1 MIEARR
7 LGKRYGDAIAVHDLS
22 FEVVPGVVYGLLGP
36 NGAGKSTTLRLILGL
51 DRPTAGTVTVGGRP
65 YRDSPAPM
73 REVGALLDAKAVHGK
88 RTARAHLRWLA
99 EAGGL
104 PRARVA
110 EVLDQVG
117 LAPVAGKHIRGF
129 SLGMLQRLGIAAAL
143 LGDPRTLLFDEPL
156 NGLDAEGI
164 RWVRTLVRGL
174 AAEGRTVVLSSHLMS
189 EVEATADHVLVIGR
203 GRLLADTSV
212 REFTQRS
219 AGSHV
224 RVVSPDA
231 GTLGALLERAG
242 GSRDRRRGRR
252 PGRRRDRD
260 GAGRRP
266 RGRARAAAARAHAAP
281 GHARGGVHGAHGRQR
296 RVPRGAGRVSTVRSE
311 WTKLVSLRS
320 TAVLVAVGL
329 LLGIGLTAG
338 LAVVAGVTW
347 QDWDAADRRSF
358 EPIGFALIGGV
369 PSALIFIALGAK
381 VATSEYGSGMIRLTL
396 TATPRRGRVL
406 AAKAAVVTLVTLAVG
421 LALNVGM
428 VAVAQAIFASYGIES
443 AGLGDGDLLRA
454 VAAGRRALTAVPGDR
469 ARPGLHAAQHGRSGR
484 RRVRAAV
491 RPGVPRR
498 VPARVVVGQR
508 ARLHA
513 RAGVRRGR
521 HQPSRR
527 RGDADLRRRRR

>member
-51 DRPTAGTVTVGGRP
+51 DRPTSGTVTVGGRP

-117 LAPVAGKHIRGF
+117 LAPVAGKRIRGF

-231 GTLGALLERAG
+231 GTLVALLERAG
-242 GSRDRRRGRR
+242 GRVTVGE
-252 PGRRRDRD
+252 D
-260 GAGRRP
+260 GALAVGGIEVERV
-266 RGRARAAAARAHAAP
+266 GDLAAA
-281 GHARGGVHGAHGRQR
+281 HG
-296 RVPRGAGRVSTVRSE
+296 
-311 WTKLVSLRS
+311 LR
-320 TAVLVAVGL
+320 LHEL
-329 LLGIGLTAG
+329 
-338 LAVVAGVTW
+338 
-347 QDWDAADRRSF
+347 
-358 EPIGFALIGGV
+358 
-369 PSALIFIALGAK
+369 
-381 VATSEYGSGMIRLTL
+381 
-396 TATPRRGRVL
+396 TPRRATL
-406 AAKAAVVTLVTLAVG
+406 EAAFMELTDDSVE
-421 LALNVGM
+421 
-428 VAVAQAIFASYGIES
+428 Y
-443 AGLGDGDLLRA
+443 RA
-454 VAAGRRALTAVPGDR
+454 EPV
-469 ARPGLHAAQHGRSGR
+469 S
-484 RRVRAAV
+484 
-491 RPGVPRR
+491 
-498 VPARVVVGQR
+498 
-508 ARLHA
+508 
-513 RAGVRRGR
+513 
-521 HQPSRR
+521 
-527 RGDADLRRRRR
+527 